1 MNELTRWIAERL
13 FERELDE
20 DYQMGARAGHDQAK
34 DDAKAK
40 IEAAGLVTAKK
51 NHPGL
56 ALALAALK

>member
-1 MNELTRWIAERL
+1 MNELRRWIAEKV

-34 DDAKAK
+34 DNAKAK

-51 NHPGL
+51 NHAGL